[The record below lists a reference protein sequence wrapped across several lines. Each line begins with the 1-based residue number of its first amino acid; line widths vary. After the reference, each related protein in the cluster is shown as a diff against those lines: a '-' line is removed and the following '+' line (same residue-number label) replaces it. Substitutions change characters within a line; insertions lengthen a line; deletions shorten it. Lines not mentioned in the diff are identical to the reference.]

1 MLPQGG
7 SPEHHPAGAGA
18 VVLVCLEDPGGRMR
32 VDVFVVEG
40 NDARGAAA
48 LLAPT
53 HFLAA
58 CIGPMDLVLVRR
70 GSAPATRWRLLGAGT
85 GAPAP
90 DAALDERCP
99 QFAAELAPLGRALDY
114 HD

>member
-1 MLPQGG
+1 MLVRNTQLQSCCRDCYPLDLL
-7 SPEHHPAGAGA
+7 SAAGTA
-18 VVLVCLEDPGGRMR
+18 VE

-40 NDARGAAA
+40 NAARAAAA

-99 QFAAELAPLGRALDY
+99 QFAAELAPLGRALDD